1 MRHFAIFLLLCATL
15 ALRAQTGQQPQ
26 GMDEIGVTDTLSM
39 TTPSE
44 RAALQF
50 ARGLCAA
57 MRNDVPQAI
66 ACYGR
71 TLELQPDHVGALHE
85 LSALHSRQGEDSL
98 ALEELSRAVE
108 LDPKNYWLRRELA
121 ELYSETGRE
130 DEALA
135 QLERLTHEYPRNSEL
150 LGSLAGAYAKR
161 EDYPSA
167 VRTLDRI
174 ELLEGKSEQLSMQ
187 KFRCYVHMKDE
198 NRAFQEIRD
207 LAEEYPADVRYQVL
221 MGDLYLD
228 MGRPQEALA
237 EYRRIAQSHPDDPTL
252 QVSLVNYYHAEG
264 EDSLAQATLT
274 RLLDNDRLDADTR
287 YEMLQS
293 LVYQNLQQDG
303 DTAQVMPLLRT
314 ALTRADTDTRT
325 CELAARYMVTRR
337 MEAERV
343 KPVLRQMLALDP
355 TSLLA
360 RSQLLEYAVQEAD
373 TAELISVCEGA
384 ASLNLPDP
392 FFYYYLGIGYLQ
404 QKRDSLA
411 AQAFEQGLGKADE
424 RTNLQMLTNM
434 YTILGDLYHELG
446 DNRRAYEMYD
456 SCLLYRPDE
465 AVVLNNYAYYLSLEG
480 RDLERAADMSRR
492 SLEKEG
498 QNPTYLDTYAWVL
511 FRQKHYEE
519 ARAVADSVL
528 ALLGDSLTADEATL
542 LEHAGDIHAKCGD
555 TDRAMQLW
563 QDADSLLATSP
574 DAADTETQAARER
587 LARKIK
593 KRKYTE

>member
-1 MRHFAIFLLLCATL
+1 MRHLFTILLLCAAT
-15 ALRAQTGQQPQ
+15 ALRAQTDQPAR

-39 TTPSE
+39 TTPEE
-44 RAALQF
+44 RAAMQF
-50 ARGLCAA
+50 ARGLRAA
-57 MRNDVPQAI
+57 MRSDVAQAL
-66 ACYGR
+66 ACYER
-71 TLELQPDHVGALHE
+71 ALELQPGHVGALHE
-85 LSALHSRQGEDSL
+85 LSALHSRRGEDSL
-98 ALEELSRAVE
+98 ALAELSRAVD

-121 ELYSETGRE
+121 DLYSETGRE

-150 LGSLAGAYAKR
+150 LGSLASAYARR
-161 EDYPSA
+161 EDYPSV

-187 KFRCYVHMKDE
+187 KFRCYVRMKDE
-198 NRAFQEIRD
+198 RRAFQEIRD
-207 LAEEYPADVRYQVL
+207 LAEEYPADVHYQVL
-221 MGDLYLD
+221 IGDLYLD
-228 MGRPQEALA
+228 MGRGEEAMA
-237 EYRRIAQSHPDDPTL
+237 EYRRIAQSHPDNPNL

-274 RLLDNDRLDADTR
+274 RLLGNDALDGDTR

-293 LVYQNLQQDG
+293 LVYQNLQQDA
-303 DTAQVMPLLRT
+303 DTAQVAPLLRA
-314 ALTRADTDTRT
+314 ALARPDADART

-337 MEAERV
+337 MEPARV
-343 KPVLRQMLALDP
+343 RPVLRQMLALDP

-360 RSQLLEYAVQEAD
+360 RSQLLQYAVQEDD
-373 TAELISVCEGA
+373 TAEMISLCEGA

-392 FFYYYLGIGYLQ
+392 VFYYYLGIGYLQ
-404 QKRDSLA
+404 QKRDTLA
-411 AQAFEQGLGKADE
+411 AQAFERGLEKADE

-480 RDLERAADMSRR
+480 RELERAAAMSLR

-498 QNPTYLDTYAWVL
+498 RNPTYLDTYAWVL
-511 FRQKHYEE
+511 FRQKRYKE
-519 ARAVADSVL
+519 ACAVADSVL

-542 LEHAGDIHAKCGD
+542 LEHAGDIHAKCGH

-563 QDADSLLATSP
+563 QDAAALHADAP
-574 DAADTETQAARER
+574 DAASAETRAARER
-587 LARKIK
+587 LARKMK